1 MLDIDL
7 HAFLVSQS
15 ILHDLVANFC
25 ILEVIASS
33 DALLPFG
40 GTLYEPGK

>member
-1 MLDIDL
+1 MLDIVL
-7 HAFLVSQS
+7 HAFLVSQC

-40 GTLYEPGK
+40 RTLHKPGK